1 MYKVRAGALGPWRC
15 ALTFVFHLK
24 PYTHTHTERRLSVY
38 SIVIN
43 SSSCGFLDLAHPRAA
58 EFSLKKEK
66 VMYGSPSRSG
76 SYLQRF
82 EPPRRYVVLFYHT
95 YYRTVHQS
103 SRTVKYVI
111 VKAKSKAVVK

>member
-76 SYLQRF
+76 SK
-82 EPPRRYVVLFYHT
+82 VCCTVLPQS
-95 YYRTVHQS
+95 YRS
-103 SRTVKYVI
+103 SYCVTI
-111 VKAKSKAVVK
+111 SQAIP